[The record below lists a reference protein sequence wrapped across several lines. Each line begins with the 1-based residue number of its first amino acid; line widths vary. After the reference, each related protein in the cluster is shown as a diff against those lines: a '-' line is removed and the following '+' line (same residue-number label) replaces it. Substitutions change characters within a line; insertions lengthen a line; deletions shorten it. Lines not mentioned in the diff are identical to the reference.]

1 MSHVFDI
8 VLHLF
13 NSVTTVVYYTGIMKV
28 KAKGK
33 VINELGLVMFLIVSA
48 TISHYFRYTPPLRL
62 ISVLSVMLMTAIL
75 FFDSTLAVK
84 IRTTAEY
91 LLMSMAAEVFGM
103 LVADWLSYDGV
114 NLMEFDSPD
123 RAVMSIVL
131 STLMAGIIPVAIL
144 LRTKAKAWKMWRVA
158 LVQTMIAVTQISL
171 ILLAYFSAAER
182 SAKIVYIIAII
193 QIPGILLSL
202 FCSRVIFSLT
212 RVELKAKEQEFH
224 KTKTDMAYDYYKLA
238 LESNVKLSMLRH
250 DISNTIQ
257 TAMTLIHN
265 GDIQKGKELL
275 GDIDSVN
282 RSTSPLVLCDN
293 DIINVILALKH
304 EEMKKHDITFEV
316 NVKSELS
323 DIPVTDRELTSVITN
338 LLDNAMEA
346 CIKCETQRKVIIT
359 FGKQQGFYIIKVQ
372 NSFREDVYIP
382 NSVAD
387 AFTTK
392 DDKESHG
399 LGLRLIN
406 TISKRYDGNFSMYE
420 DDGMV
425 VSVVTFAQANNE

>member
-1 MSHVFDI
+1 M
-8 VLHLF
+8 
-13 NSVTTVVYYTGIMKV
+13 
-28 KAKGK
+28 
-33 VINELGLVMFLIVSA
+33 
-48 TISHYFRYTPPLRL
+48 
-62 ISVLSVMLMTAIL
+62 
-75 FFDSTLAVK
+75 
-84 IRTTAEY
+84 
-91 LLMSMAAEVFGM
+91 
-103 LVADWLSYDGV
+103 
-114 NLMEFDSPD
+114 
-123 RAVMSIVL
+123 
-131 STLMAGIIPVAIL
+131 
-144 LRTKAKAWKMWRVA
+144 
-158 LVQTMIAVTQISL
+158 
-171 ILLAYFSAAER
+171 
-182 SAKIVYIIAII
+182 
-193 QIPGILLSL
+193 
-202 FCSRVIFSLT
+202 
-212 RVELKAKEQEFH
+212 
-224 KTKTDMAYDYYKLA
+224 
-238 LESNVKLSMLRH
+238 
-250 DISNTIQ
+250 
-257 TAMTLIHN
+257 
-265 GDIQKGKELL
+265 

-316 NVKSELS
+316 NVKCELS